1 VKKNSALWRRAL
13 FAGRGLWIAAR
24 EEASFRTELLAV
36 VGGVILLYWTGASLL
51 WWGVGILLMGAVLAA
66 ELLNSAVESLADL
79 VSPEYHPLV
88 ARAKD
93 CGAAAVLV
101 LSFTAVLIA
110 ALLLWRYLHLGE

>member
-1 VKKNSALWRRAL
+1 MKKNSPLWRLAL
-13 FAGRGLWIAAR
+13 FAGRGLWAAAR

-36 VGGVILLYWTGASLL
+36 AAGVALLYWLRPPL
-51 WWGVGILLMGAVLAA
+51 IWWGVGILLMAAVLAA

-101 LSFTAVLIA
+101 LSIAAVLWV
-110 ALLLWRYLHLGE
+110 ALLLWQRWCAGL

>member
-1 VKKNSALWRRAL
+1 M
-13 FAGRGLWIAAR
+13 
-24 EEASFRTELLAV
+24 
-36 VGGVILLYWTGASLL
+36 
-51 WWGVGILLMGAVLAA
+51 LMGAVLAA

-110 ALLLWRYLHLGE
+110 ALVLWRYLHSGG

>member
-1 VKKNSALWRRAL
+1 VA
-13 FAGRGLWIAAR
+13 
-24 EEASFRTELLAV
+24 
-36 VGGVILLYWTGASLL
+36 GGVILLYWTGASLL
-51 WWGVGILLMGAVLAA
+51 WWGVGILLMGTVLAA

-110 ALLLWRYLHLGE
+110 ALLLWRYLR